1 MSSQMSF
8 PLTYRDDGAGPGAPS
23 APQAAAAVVT
33 HREATDSDDP
43 MANHP
48 VDEELL
54 SKLGRALADRLNAL
68 VDALD
73 QQR

>member
-1 MSSQMSF
+1 MSF
-8 PLTYRDDGAGPGAPS
+8 PLTYRDDGAGRGEPS
-23 APQAAAAVVT
+23 GPRAAAVVVS
-33 HREATDSDDP
+33 HRETTDVDDP
-43 MANHP
+43 RATHP

-73 QQR
+73 EQR

>member
-1 MSSQMSF
+1 MNSQMSF
-8 PLTYRDDGAGPGAPS
+8 PLAYRDDGVRPGAPS
-23 APQAAAAVVT
+23 APQAAAAAVT
-33 HREATDSDDP
+33 HREATESDDP
-43 MANHP
+43 MAAHP

-73 QQR
+73 EQR